1 MDNAAILSED
11 FLNITEENKPGKR
24 LLKTP
29 EASKKEQ
36 IADAKFEKKLKKLT
50 KKKIGFT
57 NTLAIYLVLLL
68 TLTLG
73 LGFYLA
79 LESIRAQYTGA
90 LICWSCVIGPLDA
103 CLGVVLIRV
112 VDKSRAENTGAD
124 GNGISYALA
133 MAEAEGKKYCNS
145 EAFKKAM
152 NSEAFKK
159 AMNDAFKCANN
170 GTTTTTT
177 TTSTTVTTD
186 TNAATQLTSVCD
198 PDEDMTGGDESSDN
212 AAIDSPAI

>member
-29 EASKKEQ
+29 ELTKKEQ

-103 CLGVVLIRV
+103 CLGVVLVRV

-133 MAEAEGKKYCNS
+133 MAEVEGKKYGNS
-145 EAFKKAM
+145 EAFKKAI
-152 NSEAFKK
+152 
-159 AMNDAFKCANN
+159 NDALKCTNN
-170 GTTTTTT
+170 TTTTT
-177 TTSTTVTTD
+177 TTSTTETTVTTD
-186 TNAATQLTSVCD
+186 TNAATQPISVCD

>member
-36 IADAKFEKKLKKLT
+36 IADAKFEKKLKKLN

-103 CLGVVLIRV
+103 CLGVVLVRV

-133 MAEAEGKKYCNS
+133 MAEAESKKYCNS

-152 NSEAFKK
+152 N
-159 AMNDAFKCANN
+159 DALKCAKN

-186 TNAATQLTSVCD
+186 TNTATQPTSVCD

>member
-1 MDNAAILSED
+1 MDNATILSED

-50 KKKIGFT
+50 KKNIGFT

-103 CLGVVLIRV
+103 CLGVVLVRV

-133 MAEAEGKKYCNS
+133 MAEAEGKKYG
-145 EAFKKAM
+145 

-159 AMNDAFKCANN
+159 AMNDALKCANN

>member
-36 IADAKFEKKLKKLT
+36 IADAKFEKKLKKLN

-103 CLGVVLIRV
+103 CLGVVLVRV

-152 NSEAFKK
+152 N
-159 AMNDAFKCANN
+159 DALKCANN

-186 TNAATQLTSVCD
+186 TNAATQPTSVCD
-198 PDEDMTGGDESSDN
+198 LDEDMTGGDESSDN

>member
-1 MDNAAILSED
+1 MDNNNNILSED

-29 EASKKEQ
+29 ELTKKEQ

-103 CLGVVLIRV
+103 CLGVVLVRV

-133 MAEAEGKKYCNS
+133 MAEAEGKKYGNS

-152 NSEAFKK
+152 QD
-159 AMNDAFKCANN
+159 AMNAANN
-170 GTTTTTT
+170 AKTTTTT

-186 TNAATQLTSVCD
+186 TSAATQPTSVSD
-198 PDEDMTGGDESSDN
+198 PDEDMTGGDEYSDN

>member
-1 MDNAAILSED
+1 MDNTTILSED
-11 FLNITEENKPGKR
+11 FLNITEESKPGKR

-29 EASKKEQ
+29 ELTKKEQ

-103 CLGVVLIRV
+103 CLGVVLVRV

-133 MAEAEGKKYCNS
+133 MAEAESKKYGNS
-145 EAFKKAM
+145 EAFKKV
-152 NSEAFKK
+152 
-159 AMNDAFKCANN
+159 MNDALKCANN
-170 GTTTTTT
+170 GTTTTTST
-177 TTSTTVTTD
+177 TETTVTTD
-186 TNAATQLTSVCD
+186 AATQPTSICD

>member
-29 EASKKEQ
+29 ELTKKEQ

-103 CLGVVLIRV
+103 CLGVVLVRV

-133 MAEAEGKKYCNS
+133 MAEAESKKYG
-145 EAFKKAM
+145 

-186 TNAATQLTSVCD
+186 TNAATHPTSVCD

>member
-36 IADAKFEKKLKKLT
+36 IADAKFEKKLKKLN

-103 CLGVVLIRV
+103 CLGVVLVRV

-133 MAEAEGKKYCNS
+133 MAEAESKKYGNS
-145 EAFKKAM
+145 EAFKKAT
-152 NSEAFKK
+152 
-159 AMNDAFKCANN
+159 NDALKCTNN
-170 GTTTTTT
+170 TTTTT
-177 TTSTTVTTD
+177 TTSTTETTVTTD
-186 TNAATQLTSVCD
+186 AATQPTSVCD
-198 PDEDMTGGDESSDN
+198 PDEDMTDGDESSDN

>member
-1 MDNAAILSED
+1 MDNATILSED
-11 FLNITEENKPGKR
+11 FLNITGENKSGKR

-36 IADAKFEKKLKKLT
+36 IADAKFEKKLKKLN

-103 CLGVVLIRV
+103 CLGVVLVRV

-133 MAEAEGKKYCNS
+133 MAEAEGKKYS
-145 EAFKKAM
+145 

-159 AMNDAFKCANN
+159 AMNDALKCANN

-186 TNAATQLTSVCD
+186 TNSATQPTSVCD

>member
-1 MDNAAILSED
+1 MDNNNILSED

-36 IADAKFEKKLKKLT
+36 IADAKFEKKLKKLN

-103 CLGVVLIRV
+103 CLGVVLVRV

-152 NSEAFKK
+152 N
-159 AMNDAFKCANN
+159 DALKCANN

-186 TNAATQLTSVCD
+186 TNAATQPTSVCD
-198 PDEDMTGGDESSDN
+198 LDEDMTGGDESSDN

>member
-1 MDNAAILSED
+1 MDTNTILSED
-11 FLNITEENKPGKR
+11 FLNITDENKPGKR
-24 LLKTP
+24 LLKSP

-50 KKKIGFT
+50 KKKLGFT

-103 CLGVVLIRV
+103 CLGVVLVRV

-133 MAEAEGKKYCNS
+133 MAEAEGKKYGNS

-152 NSEAFKK
+152 QD
-159 AMNDAFKCANN
+159 AMNVANN
-170 GTTTTTT
+170 AKTTTTT

-186 TNAATQLTSVCD
+186 TSAATQSTSVSD
-198 PDEDMTGGDESSDN
+198 PDEDMTGGDEYSDN

>member
-1 MDNAAILSED
+1 MDNTAILSED
-11 FLNITEENKPGKR
+11 FLNITEESKPGKR
-24 LLKTP
+24 LLKSP

-50 KKKIGFT
+50 KKKLGFT

-90 LICWSCVIGPLDA
+90 LICWSAVLSPLDA
-103 CLGVVLIRV
+103 CLGIVLMKI
-112 VDKSRAENTGAD
+112 VDKSKAENISNGT
-124 GNGISYALA
+124 GISYALA
-133 MAEAEGKKYCNS
+133 MAENSSNGSIKYG
-145 EAFKKAM
+145 

-159 AMNDAFKCANN
+159 AMNDALKYMN
-170 GTTTTTT
+170 
-177 TTSTTVTTD
+177 TTSTTETTDTD
-186 TNAATQLTSVCD
+186 TNAATQSTSVSD
-198 PDEDMTGGDESSDN
+198 PDEDMTGGDEYSDS

>member
-1 MDNAAILSED
+1 MDNNTILSED
-11 FLNITEENKPGKR
+11 FLNITEESKPGKR
-24 LLKTP
+24 LLKSP
-29 EASKKEQ
+29 ETSKKEQ

-103 CLGVVLIRV
+103 CLGVVLVRV

-133 MAEAEGKKYCNS
+133 MAEAEGKKYGNS

-152 NSEAFKK
+152 KD
-159 AMNDAFKCANN
+159 AMNAANN
-170 GTTTTTT
+170 AKTTTTT

-186 TNAATQLTSVCD
+186 TSAATQPTSICD
-198 PDEDMTGGDESSDN
+198 PDEDMTGGDESSNN

>member
-1 MDNAAILSED
+1 MDNNNILSED

-29 EASKKEQ
+29 ELTKKEQ

-50 KKKIGFT
+50 KKKTGFT

-103 CLGVVLIRV
+103 CLGVVLVRV

-133 MAEAEGKKYCNS
+133 MAEAEGKKYGNS
-145 EAFKKAM
+145 EAFKKAI
-152 NSEAFKK
+152 
-159 AMNDAFKCANN
+159 NDALKCTNN
-170 GTTTTTT
+170 TTTTT
-177 TTSTTVTTD
+177 TTSTTETTVTTD
-186 TNAATQLTSVCD
+186 AATQPTSVCD
-198 PDEDMTGGDESSDN
+198 PDEDMTDGDESSDN

>member
-36 IADAKFEKKLKKLT
+36 IADAKFEKKLKKLN

-103 CLGVVLIRV
+103 CLGVVLVRV

-133 MAEAEGKKYCNS
+133 MAEAEGKKYS
-145 EAFKKAM
+145 

-186 TNAATQLTSVCD
+186 TNAATQTTSVCD

>member
-1 MDNAAILSED
+1 MDNNNNNILSED

-29 EASKKEQ
+29 ELTKKEQ

-50 KKKIGFT
+50 KKKTGFT

-103 CLGVVLIRV
+103 CLGVVLVRV

-133 MAEAEGKKYCNS
+133 MAEAEGKKYGNS
-145 EAFKKAM
+145 EAFKKAI
-152 NSEAFKK
+152 
-159 AMNDAFKCANN
+159 NDALKCANN

-186 TNAATQLTSVCD
+186 TNAATQPTSVCD

>member
-1 MDNAAILSED
+1 MTDILTED
-11 FLNITEENKPGKR
+11 FLNMTEDNKPGKR
-24 LLKTP
+24 LLKSP

-50 KKKIGFT
+50 KKKLGFT
-57 NTLAIYLVLLL
+57 NTLAVYLVLLL

-79 LESIRAQYTGA
+79 LESIQAQYTGA
-90 LICWSCVIGPLDA
+90 LICWSCVVGPLDA
-103 CLGVVLIRV
+103 CLGIVLVRV

-124 GNGISYALA
+124 GAGISYALA
-133 MAEAEGKKYCNS
+133 MAEAEGKKYGNS

-152 NSEAFKK
+152 QD
-159 AMNDAFKCANN
+159 AMNIANN
-170 GTTTTTT
+170 AKTTTTT

-186 TNAATQLTSVCD
+186 TSAATQSTSVSD
-198 PDEDMTGGDESSDN
+198 PDEDMTGGEDYTDS

>member
-1 MDNAAILSED
+1 MDTNTILSED
-11 FLNITEENKPGKR
+11 FLNITDENKPGKR
-24 LLKTP
+24 LLKSP
-29 EASKKEQ
+29 EATKKEQ

-103 CLGVVLIRV
+103 CLGVVLVRV

-133 MAEAEGKKYCNS
+133 MAEAEGKKYGNS

-152 NSEAFKK
+152 QD
-159 AMNDAFKCANN
+159 AMNAANN
-170 GTTTTTT
+170 AKTTTTT
-177 TTSTTVTTD
+177 TTSTTITTD
-186 TNAATQLTSVCD
+186 MSAATQLTSDSD
-198 PDEDMTGGDESSDN
+198 PDEDMTGGDEYSDN
-212 AAIDSPAI
+212 ATIDSPAI

>member
-1 MDNAAILSED
+1 MDNTTILSED
-11 FLNITEENKPGKR
+11 FLNITEESKPGKR
-24 LLKTP
+24 LLKSP

-50 KKKIGFT
+50 KKKLGFT

-103 CLGVVLIRV
+103 CLGVVLVRV

-133 MAEAEGKKYCNS
+133 MAEAEGKKYG
-145 EAFKKAM
+145 

-159 AMNDAFKCANN
+159 AMNDALKCANN
-170 GTTTTTT
+170 TTTT
-177 TTSTTVTTD
+177 TTSTTETTVTTD
-186 TNAATQLTSVCD
+186 TNAATQPTSVCD

>member
-1 MDNAAILSED
+1 MDNNTILSED

-24 LLKTP
+24 LLKSP

-50 KKKIGFT
+50 KKKLGFT

-103 CLGVVLIRV
+103 CLGVVLVRV

-133 MAEAEGKKYCNS
+133 MAEAEGKKYGNS

-152 NSEAFKK
+152 K
-159 AMNDAFKCANN
+159 DATNAANN
-170 GTTTTTT
+170 AKTTTTT
-177 TTSTTVTTD
+177 TTSTTVTMD
-186 TNAATQLTSVCD
+186 TSAATQPTSIYD

>member
-1 MDNAAILSED
+1 MDNTAILSED

-103 CLGVVLIRV
+103 CLGVVLVRV

-133 MAEAEGKKYCNS
+133 MAEVEGKKYG
-145 EAFKKAM
+145 

-159 AMNDAFKCANN
+159 AMNDALKCANN

-186 TNAATQLTSVCD
+186 TNAATQPTSVCD

>member
-1 MDNAAILSED
+1 MDNNTILSED

-24 LLKTP
+24 LLKSP

-103 CLGVVLIRV
+103 CLGVVLVRV

-133 MAEAEGKKYCNS
+133 MAETEGKKYG
-145 EAFKKAM
+145 

-159 AMNDAFKCANN
+159 AMNDALKCANN
-170 GTTTTTT
+170 GTTTTT

-186 TNAATQLTSVCD
+186 TNAATQPTSICD

>member
-1 MDNAAILSED
+1 MDTNTILSED

-24 LLKTP
+24 LLKSP

-57 NTLAIYLVLLL
+57 NTLAIYLILLL
-68 TLTLG
+68 TLSLG

-79 LESIRAQYTGA
+79 MQSIESQYTGA
-90 LICWSCVIGPLDA
+90 LVCWSVVVAPLDS
-103 CLGVVLIRV
+103 CLGIVLVRI
-112 VDKSRAENTGAD
+112 VDKSRAENTS
-124 GNGISYALA
+124 NGTGVSYALA
-133 MAEAEGKKYCNS
+133 MAEAEGKKYGNS

-152 NSEAFKK
+152 QD
-159 AMNDAFKCANN
+159 AMNAANN
-170 GTTTTTT
+170 AKTTTTT

-186 TNAATQLTSVCD
+186 TSAATQSTSVSD
-198 PDEDMTGGDESSDN
+198 PDEDMTGGDEYSDS
-212 AAIDSPAI
+212 AVIDSPAI

>member
-1 MDNAAILSED
+1 MDNTAILSED
-11 FLNITEENKPGKR
+11 FLNITEESKPGKR
-24 LLKTP
+24 LLKSP

-50 KKKIGFT
+50 KKKLGFT

-103 CLGVVLIRV
+103 CLGVVLVRV

-133 MAEAEGKKYCNS
+133 MAEAEGKKYGNS

-152 NSEAFKK
+152 QN
-159 AMNDAFKCANN
+159 AMNAANN
-170 GTTTTTT
+170 AKTTTTT

-186 TNAATQLTSVCD
+186 TSAATQPTSVCD
-198 PDEDMTGGDESSDN
+198 PDEDMTGGNESSDN

>member
-103 CLGVVLIRV
+103 CLGVVLVRV

-133 MAEAEGKKYCNS
+133 MAEVEGKKYGNS
-145 EAFKKAM
+145 EAFKKAI
-152 NSEAFKK
+152 
-159 AMNDAFKCANN
+159 NDALKCTNN
-170 GTTTTTT
+170 TTTTT
-177 TTSTTVTTD
+177 TTSTTETTVTTD
-186 TNAATQLTSVCD
+186 TNAATQPISVCD

>member
-1 MDNAAILSED
+1 MDNNNILSED

-24 LLKTP
+24 LLKSP
-29 EASKKEQ
+29 EATKKEQ

-50 KKKIGFT
+50 KKKLGFT

-103 CLGVVLIRV
+103 CLGVVLVRV

-133 MAEAEGKKYCNS
+133 MAEAEGKKYGNS

-152 NSEAFKK
+152 QD
-159 AMNDAFKCANN
+159 AMNTANN
-170 GTTTTTT
+170 VKTTTTT
-177 TTSTTVTTD
+177 TTD
-186 TNAATQLTSVCD
+186 TNAATQPTSVCD

>member
-1 MDNAAILSED
+1 MDTNTILSED
-11 FLNITEENKPGKR
+11 FLNITDENKPGKR

-29 EASKKEQ
+29 ELTKKEQ

-103 CLGVVLIRV
+103 CLGVVLVRV

-133 MAEAEGKKYCNS
+133 MAEAEGKKYGNS

-152 NSEAFKK
+152 QD
-159 AMNDAFKCANN
+159 AMNAANN
-170 GTTTTTT
+170 AKTTTTT
-177 TTSTTVTTD
+177 TTSTTITTD
-186 TNAATQLTSVCD
+186 MSAATQPTSDSD
-198 PDEDMTGGDESSDN
+198 PDEDMTGGDEYSDS
-212 AAIDSPAI
+212 AVIDSPAI

>member
-1 MDNAAILSED
+1 MDNATILSED

-103 CLGVVLIRV
+103 CLGVVLVRV

-133 MAEAEGKKYCNS
+133 MAEAESKKYCNS

-152 NSEAFKK
+152 N
-159 AMNDAFKCANN
+159 DALKCAKN

-186 TNAATQLTSVCD
+186 TNTATQPTSVCD

>member
-1 MDNAAILSED
+1 MN
-11 FLNITEENKPGKR
+11 ENGKH
-24 LLKTP
+24 LDKT
-29 EASKKEQ
+29 
-36 IADAKFEKKLKKLT
+36 DAKSAIDAAKLEKKIRKLT
-50 KKKIGFT
+50 RRKIGFT

-68 TLTLG
+68 TFSLA

-103 CLGVVLIRV
+103 CLGVVLVRV

-133 MAEAEGKKYCNS
+133 MAEAESKKYGNS
-145 EAFKKAM
+145 EAFKKAI
-152 NSEAFKK
+152 
-159 AMNDAFKCANN
+159 NDALKCTNN
-170 GTTTTTT
+170 TTTTT
-177 TTSTTVTTD
+177 TTSTTETTVTTD
-186 TNAATQLTSVCD
+186 AATQPTSVCD
-198 PDEDMTGGDESSDN
+198 PDEDMTDGDESSDN